1 VEAQVENTTQAKPQ
15 SIVEQLLEIAK
26 KHDAMDVIGGSTSWR
41 WQEGLIT
48 RMPKTKTVAAIL
60 TKAFKTDDPKVWL
73 GRLDGELKTFIKN
86 VYSVTDRDSLLI
98 NNICDKYEVLF
109 LYTVMDERG
118 ATIDELK
125 FKFSLFK
132 YAEVFEDENLYF
144 EDLEESLVVSINGDW
159 ALKRINSFVEKYSV
173 SQDENGFYSLGSGYS
188 FSSSESVTKHIREL
202 EILRLRIVGY
212 NSHFDMWRFFSR
224 SLTDREM
231 VYIER
236 KMLDYYETLMSDI
249 NNVNFRF
256 DLEEEKTRKS
266 RIFSLS
272 TMTIPNQAGEE
283 LRCNY

>member
-1 VEAQVENTTQAKPQ
+1 MEAQVENTTQAKPQ

-26 KHDAMDVIGGSTSWR
+26 THDAMDVIGGSTSWR

-60 TKAFKTDDPKVWL
+60 TKAFKSDDPKVWL
-73 GRLDGELKTFIKN
+73 ARIDGELKIFIKN
-86 VYSVTDRDSLLI
+86 VFSVSDLDSLLI

-118 ATIDELK
+118 ASIDELK

-132 YAEVFEDENLYF
+132 YAEVFKDENLYF

-159 ALKRINSFVEKYSV
+159 ALKQINNFVEKYKPI
-173 SQDENGFYSLGSGYS
+173 QNEDGLYSLGTGYS

-231 VYIER
+231 IHIER
-236 KMLDYYETLMSDI
+236 KMLEYYETLMKDI
-249 NNVNFRF
+249 QNVDFSF
-256 DLEEEKTRKS
+256 DMEEEKTRKS

-272 TMTIPNQAGEE
+272 TMTIPNRPGEE
-283 LRCNY
+283 LQCNY